1 MPAMSASL
9 PEAAQRVQ
17 AALQA
22 AGLDASVVELPA
34 STRTAQEA
42 AAAIGCRVEQIAKS
56 LVFRG
61 RESGQPLLVI
71 ASGSNRVDERR
82 VGARFGQ
89 EIERADPDFVRSSTG
104 YAIGGVPPVAH
115 RAPIVTLIDA
125 DLLPLPVVWAAAG
138 TPHAVFSVTPADLVA
153 ATGGEVVDVARR

>member
-1 MPAMSASL
+1 
-9 PEAAQRVQ
+9 
-17 AALQA
+17 
-22 AGLDASVVELPA
+22 
-34 STRTAQEA
+34 
-42 AAAIGCRVEQIAKS
+42 
-56 LVFRG
+56 
-61 RESGQPLLVI
+61 VI

-138 TPHAVFSVTPADLVA
+138 TPHAVFSVTPDDLVA